1 MSPEEIS
8 AQYHNLKY
16 AVLSICDCIESC
28 SVKKVVEEKYL
39 PMLDDYHNKLV
50 EIKKELGKEM
60 SDSDKQKGRWAKK
73 VKCLSIEA
81 LLDET
86 LSDELKERI
95 TLELEELARRIEG
108 HDGS

>member
-8 AQYHNLKY
+8 AKYHNLKY

-39 PMLDDYHNKLV
+39 PMLDDYNNRLTQ
-50 EIKKELGKEM
+50 IKKELGKHM
-60 SDSDKQKGRWAKK
+60 SQEDKQKGRWAKK
-73 VKCLSIEA
+73 VKCLSVEA
-81 LLDET
+81 ILDET

-95 TLELEELARRIEG
+95 TLELEELAKRIEG
-108 HDGS
+108 HEGS

>member
-8 AQYHNLKY
+8 RQYHNLKY

-28 SVKKVVEEKYL
+28 SVKKVVEEKYIPL
-39 PMLDDYHNKLV
+39 LDDYHKRLLD
-50 EIKKELGKEM
+50 IKKELGKQM
-60 SDSDKQKGRWAKK
+60 SQKDKQQGRWAKK
-73 VKCLSIEA
+73 IKCLSVEA

>member
-60 SDSDKQKGRWAKK
+60 SDPDKQKGRWAKK
-73 VKCLSIEA
+73 VKCLSVEA

-95 TLELEELARRIEG
+95 TLELEELANRIEG
-108 HDGS
+108 HESS

>member
-8 AQYHNLKY
+8 AKYHNLKY

-39 PMLDDYHNKLV
+39 PMLEDYNNRLNEV
-50 EIKKELGKEM
+50 KKELGKHM
-60 SDSDKQKGRWAKK
+60 SQENKQKGRWAKK
-73 VKCLSIEA
+73 VKCLSVEA

-86 LSDELKERI
+86 LSEELKERI
-95 TLELEELARRIEG
+95 ILELEELAGRIEG
-108 HDGS
+108 HESS